1 MFVVKVYNLDSSSYK
16 VKNVYVKVFNSL
28 EESQRFIVEEHYK
41 ISFDNDDTDLELDE
55 FLSENSF
62 DSIVDELY
70 DTFEFE
76 IIEE

>member
-1 MFVVKVYNLDSSSYK
+1 MFVVKVYNLDPSSYK
-16 VKNVYVKVFNSL
+16 VKNVNVKVFNSL

-41 ISFDNDDTDLELDE
+41 ISFDNDDTDLELEE

>member
-1 MFVVKVYNLDSSSYK
+1 MFVVKVYNLDPSSYK

-76 IIEE
+76 IIED

>member
-1 MFVVKVYNLDSSSYK
+1 MFVVKVYNLDPSSYK
-16 VKNVYVKVFNSL
+16 VKNVNVKVFNSL

>member
-1 MFVVKVYNLDSSSYK
+1 MFVVKVYNLDPSSYK
-16 VKNVYVKVFNSL
+16 VKNVNVKVFNSL
-28 EESQRFIVEEHYK
+28 EESQKFIVEEHYK
-41 ISFDNDDTDLELDE
+41 IAFDNDDTDLELDE

-62 DSIVDELY
+62 NYIIDELY

>member
-1 MFVVKVYNLDSSSYK
+1 MFVVKVYNLDPSSYK
-16 VKNVYVKVFNSL
+16 VKNVNVKVFNSL

-55 FLSENSF
+55 FLSKNSF

-76 IIEE
+76 IIED

>member
-1 MFVVKVYNLDSSSYK
+1 MFVVKVYNLDPSSYK
-16 VKNVYVKVFNSL
+16 VKNVNVKVFNSL

-76 IIEE
+76 IIED

>member
-1 MFVVKVYNLDSSSYK
+1 MFVVKVYNLDPSSYK
-16 VKNVYVKVFNSL
+16 VKNVNVKVFNSL
-28 EESQRFIVEEHYK
+28 EESQKFIVEEHYK
-41 ISFDNDDTDLELDE
+41 IAFDNDDTDLELDE

>member
-1 MFVVKVYNLDSSSYK
+1 MFVVKVYNLDPSSYK